1 MDEKGIWGKRIGMK
15 GLIIVALV
23 SLLVGLGVNGSVE
36 WLSSGRAVN
45 INLLR
50 ESGGAEI
57 RAVAEPQGLP
67 DFVSLAKTLRPV
79 VVNISTTQV
88 SEGGQGPGSPF
99 GEEDPLSEFWRKFFG
114 GPFPRGP
121 FRQRSLGSGFIID
134 RDGSILT
141 NNHVVENAQKI
152 VVKLADEKE
161 FEAKVIGKDAKTDLA
176 VIKINTRNNLSVATL
191 GDSDRL
197 EVGEW
202 VLAIGNPFGLDNSV
216 TSGIVS
222 AKGRHIGAGPYDNF
236 IQTDASINPGNSGGP
251 LINLRGEVVGINTAI
266 FSRTGGNIGIG
277 FAIPIN
283 LVKELLPQLKGK
295 GKVTRG
301 YLGVLIQKV
310 TPEIAESLGLD
321 KAQGALVANV
331 SKDGPAER
339 AGVKV
344 GDVIIE
350 FDGKEIKESNELP
363 IIVARTAVDKKARL
377 KVLREKKEVSL
388 SVTVGELKEEE
399 VVASTKEKGELGL
412 TVQGVTPQIAESL
425 GLERAEGV
433 VITAVEPG
441 SPGDGAALRRGD
453 IILEIDRKPVRKLAD
468 YRKIIGETKKGKGI
482 LFLVRRGEST
492 LFLALKPSR

>member
-1 MDEKGIWGKRIGMK
+1 MEEKGIWGKRIGIK

-23 SLLVGLGVNGSVE
+23 SLLVGLGVNGSLD
-36 WLSSGRAVN
+36 WLSSGRAVH
-45 INLLR
+45 INLLG
-50 ESGGAEI
+50 ESGSAEI
-57 RAVAEPQGLP
+57 RAGAEPQGLP
-67 DFVSLAKTLRPV
+67 DFVTLAKRLRPV

-88 SEGGQGPGSPF
+88 SEGGAQGFGSPF
-99 GEEDPLSEFWRKFFG
+99 GEEDPLSEFWKRFFG

-152 VVKLADEKE
+152 VVKLADESE

-176 VIKINTRNNLSVATL
+176 VIKINTKNNLSMATL

-344 GDVIIE
+344 GDVIVE
-350 FDGKEIKESNELP
+350 FDGKEIKESNDLP
-363 IIVARTAVDKKARL
+363 IIVARTPVDKKVRL
-377 KVLREKKEVSL
+377 KVLREKKDITL
-388 SVTVGELKEEE
+388 SVTVG
-399 VVASTKEKGELGL
+399 
-412 TVQGVTPQIAESL
+412 
-425 GLERAEGV
+425 
-433 VITAVEPG
+433 
-441 SPGDGAALRRGD
+441 
-453 IILEIDRKPVRKLAD
+453 
-468 YRKIIGETKKGKGI
+468 
-482 LFLVRRGEST
+482 
-492 LFLALKPSR
+492 